1 MNTLL
6 QWFVTSSVLI
16 VAVLILRRLLGR
28 RISPRVRYALWG
40 VVLVRLLLPVQIP
53 VSAFPSAAELVSQP
67 AALTQTSV
75 PLLPTTYSM
84 EEVEAGQVPELF
96 RNSEGQ
102 LHTTGSAGTVK
113 PSADGTQAV
122 VTPVWLSPAQLLLG
136 IWGTGAVAL
145 GLVLLGSNLRFFAK
159 IRRIR
164 RPVSLPQCPLPVYL
178 ADGLPSP
185 CLFGLFRP
193 AIYLTPEVPD
203 LPEEQQRHIL
213 THELTHFR
221 QKDHIWSALRC
232 LALTLHWYN
241 PLVWVAVVLSKQ
253 DGELS
258 CDAGA
263 IKLLG
268 ETQRIPYGRT
278 LVALVAR
285 RGPRPGDLLSC
296 STTMAQNKKAIQA
309 RISQIAHRPETRKTA
324 LFAAASLLALA
335 AVFTFGGTQSTSE
348 EYAAFRT
355 QIQNAQSIYYTPP
368 ATSSTLYPDDIV
380 DTDLLAEAKTRLE
393 GAQDLTTPAPQIPWD
408 EVIPSTASFTLVTEE
423 GESSYR
429 LCPFE
434 GKTYVVTPAL
444 LWEETYT
451 PVAVFSEDAD
461 VISTALASLS
471 QQQGQRGPTPF
482 RVEYPEF
489 KSVLTDLFLGD
500 DECVARNDTPE
511 YDMEEWLTLYTSFYE
526 VFYGTPWWLEG
537 APEGWY
543 ARAMDAGS
551 WYTISIPDHLAE
563 EVQAV
568 CEEQAQYPSLDTVY
582 SALENADT
590 IYYAPTNTSTLRG
603 KIQDP
608 DVLQQITQLL
618 LTSTGDFARQYDPG
632 RVTLGEEVGVLTIP
646 VNEEQQL
653 SLCLQ
658 EGEDGCLLSCV
669 WTVDS
674 WFIDEDS
681 LPVLWVL
688 PAGTAQD
695 IQSIYENWQGDEV
708 KTASATAP

>member
-16 VAVLILRRLLGR
+16 AAVLILRRLLGR

-53 VSAFPSAAELVSQP
+53 GSALPSAAELVPQP
-67 AALTQTSV
+67 TVLTQASV

-96 RNSEGQ
+96 RNSDGQ

-122 VTPVWLSPAQLLLG
+122 VAPLWLSPAQLLLG
-136 IWGTGAVAL
+136 IWGTGAVML
-145 GLVLLGSNLRFFAK
+145 GLVLLSSNLRFFTK

-193 AIYLTPEVPD
+193 AIYLTPQVPD

-232 LALTLHWYN
+232 LVLALHWYN
-241 PLVWVAVVLSKQ
+241 PLVWAAVALSKQ

-263 IKLLG
+263 IRLLG
-268 ETQRIPYGRT
+268 EGQRIPYGRT
-278 LVALVAR
+278 LVTLVAR
-285 RGPRPGDLLSC
+285 RGPRPGNLLSC
-296 STTMAQNKKAIQA
+296 STAMAQNKKAIQT

-380 DTDLLAEAKTRLE
+380 DTDLLAEAKKRL
-393 GAQDLTTPAPQIPWD
+393 D
-408 EVIPSTASFTLVTEE
+408 EIIPSTSSFTLVTEE
-423 GESSYR
+423 GEYSYR

-434 GKTYVVTPAL
+434 GKTYVVTPTL

-451 PVAVFSEDAD
+451 PAAVFSEDAG

-471 QQQGQRGPTPF
+471 QQQGQRSPTTS

-500 DECVARNDTPE
+500 EECVARNDTLD

-563 EVQAV
+563 EVQAI

-618 LTSTGDFARQYDPG
+618 LTPTGDFARQYDPG

-658 EGEDGCLLSCV
+658 ETEDGCLLSCA
-669 WTVDS
+669 WTGDS
-674 WFIDEDS
+674 WFLDGDT

-695 IQSIYENWQGDEV
+695 IQSIYEDWQGDEV

>member
-16 VAVLILRRLLGR
+16 AAVLILRRLLGR

-53 VSAFPSAAELVSQP
+53 VSTLPSAADLAPQP
-67 AALTQTSV
+67 SSLTEDSV
-75 PLLPTTYSM
+75 PLLPTTYPM
-84 EEVEAGQVPELF
+84 EKVEEGQVPDLF
-96 RNSEGQ
+96 RNNDGQ
-102 LHTTGSAGTVK
+102 LYSTGSAGTVK

-122 VTPVWLSPAQLLLG
+122 VAPVWLSPAQLILG
-136 IWGTGAVAL
+136 IWGAGAVVL

-164 RPVSLPQCPLPVYL
+164 RPVFLPQCPLPVYL
-178 ADGLPSP
+178 AEGLPSP

-203 LPEEQQRHIL
+203 LPEEQQLHIL

-232 LALTLHWYN
+232 LALALHWYN

-263 IKLLG
+263 IRKLG
-268 ETQRIPYGRT
+268 EDQRIPYGRT
-278 LVALVAR
+278 LVTLVAR

-296 STTMAQNKKAIQA
+296 STAMAQNKKAIQA

-324 LFAAASLLALA
+324 LFAAAALLALA
-335 AVFTFGGTQSTSE
+335 AVFTFGGTQNTSE
-348 EYAAFRT
+348 EYTAFRT

-380 DTDLLAEAKTRLE
+380 DTDLLAEAKKHLE
-393 GAQDLTTPAPQIPWD
+393 GAQAPTTPAPQIPWD
-408 EVIPSTASFTLVTEE
+408 EVIPSTSSFTLVTEE

-451 PVAVFSEDAD
+451 PVAVFSEDAS
-461 VISTALASLS
+461 VLSTALASLS
-471 QQQGQRGPTPF
+471 QQQGQRGPTPV

-511 YDMEEWLTLYTSFYE
+511 HDMEEWLTLYTSFYE
-526 VFYGTPWWLEG
+526 VSHCSPWWLEG

-551 WYTISIPDHLAE
+551 WYSISIPDHLAE

-568 CEEQAQYPSLDTVY
+568 CAEQAAYPSLDTVY

-590 IYYAPTNTSTLRG
+590 IYYAPSNTSTLRG

-608 DVLQQITQLL
+608 DVIQQITQLL

-632 RVTLGEEVGVLTIP
+632 RVTFGEESGVLTIP
-646 VNEEQQL
+646 VNEVWQL
-653 SLCLQ
+653 SFCLQ
-658 EGEDGCLLSCV
+658 ETEDGCLLSCA
-669 WTVDS
+669 WTDDS
-674 WFIDEDS
+674 LLIDQDT

-708 KTASATAP
+708 KTASAATP